1 MFKPN
6 KRVGRDVI
14 MLLYFSKFFE
24 DKFKKVE
31 LLSSWVSM
39 SSKVLFMK
47 LGFNLIQQ
55 TFIK

>member
-1 MFKPN
+1 MFKV
-6 KRVGRDVI
+6 KGRVGHDDT
-14 MLLYFSKFFE
+14 LFHFSNFFE

-39 SSKVLFMK
+39 SSKVLFMR

-55 TFIK
+55 TLIK